1 MLKKTNKYIIACHGY
16 TSKAAEMGVYAI
28 HFADKGYSVLMPDAR
43 AHGESEG
50 NLIGM
55 GWPERFD
62 ILKWIDKI
70 IESDPEAQIVLY
82 GISRGAA
89 TVMMTSGE
97 NLPDNVKAVIED
109 CGYSSVFDELK
120 WMANSMGHVPSFPL
134 VYEVSLINELKS
146 GFSLK
151 EASAV
156 EQVKKALHQHFL
168 FMVPKTGWFHLTCL
182 IKFMMQQIVKN
193 KNWLLR
199 EQVILRQVQQNQ
211 NCTGQLYLNLYLSVF
226 IIIYSNT

>member
-1 MLKKTNKYIIACHGY
+1 
-16 TSKAAEMGVYAI
+16 MGVYAI

-82 GISRGAA
+82 GISMGAA

-156 EQVKKALHQHFL
+156 EQVKKHYTNTF
-168 FMVPKTGWFHLTCL
+168 
-182 IKFMMQQIVKN
+182 
-193 KNWLLR
+193 
-199 EQVILRQVQQNQ
+199 
-211 NCTGQLYLNLYLSVF
+211 
-226 IIIYSNT
+226 YS